1 MSGPDIRALQA
12 FRQSRAYRL
21 GTRLKRLH
29 VGLTGLI
36 EDRARQAGMELTRPQ
51 AWTLLLLAERP
62 GASNAELA
70 RLAAVSPQTMH
81 QLLLRL
87 GRDGLVTRRPHPT
100 RGRVLSFEITA
111 EGLARVTRGV
121 ALAEHVID
129 SALAPLQPEEQ
140 EQLIAL
146 LERCVTAMPGSDGQ

>member
-1 MSGPDIRALQA
+1 MPDRDTRALRA
-12 FRQSRAYRL
+12 FRQSRAYRM

-36 EDRARQAGMELTRPQ
+36 EEQARQAGMELTRPQ
-51 AWTLLLLAERP
+51 AWTLMLLAERP

-70 RLAAVSPQTMH
+70 RLAGVSPQTMH

-87 GRDGLVTRRPHPT
+87 GRDGLVTRKPHPT
-100 RGRVLSFEITA
+100 LGRVLSFEITA
-111 EGLARVTRGV
+111 DGLARVTRGV
-121 ALAEHVID
+121 ALAERVID
-129 SALAPLQPEEQ
+129 GALAPLQPDEQ

-146 LERCVTAMPGSDGQ
+146 LERCVAGMPGGDAT